1 MLRIASLP
9 GLAAAAAV
17 LVSIFPAT
25 PASAAGSPLGV
36 WIDDKGRGAVE
47 ITECGGALCG
57 KVVWVKS
64 KSDAKGCGAKI
75 LGEVRP
81 VGGGSWDNGWIY
93 SPEHG
98 RKFDV
103 ALAPIGNDRL
113 RVTGY
118 AGIKL
123 FAENHTWT
131 RAPADLPRCDNPET
145 VAAAKTSPA
154 PAVRAK
160 APATNPPAEV
170 AANEPITAPAP
181 RPASPPP
188 ARIAK
193 QEPATAPSAAPNST
207 EASETAPAPST
218 ATAEEANKDT
228 ATAPTEDNTA
238 NAETADDGTTED
250 KSSGTG
256 GLSFDKL
263 VKKTADGSCKLD
275 LPWVKIKFDCKKL

>member
-9 GLAAAAAV
+9 GSAAAAAI
-17 LVSIFPAT
+17 LMSTFTAI

-36 WIDDKGRGAVE
+36 WLDDTGRGAVE
-47 ITECGGALCG
+47 ITECSGALCG

-64 KSDAKGCGAKI
+64 KSDAKGCGANI
-75 LGEVRP
+75 LGGVRP

-103 ALAPIGNDRL
+103 ALTPVGSDRL

-123 FAENHTWT
+123 FSENRTWT
-131 RAPADLPRCDNPET
+131 RAPADLPRCDSPET
-145 VAAAKTSPA
+145 VAGTKTPQASAATAKVDTAAASTTSEA
-154 PAVRAK
+154 
-160 APATNPPAEV
+160 
-170 AANEPITAPAP
+170 ITAPPP
-181 RPASPPP
+181 RPASPP
-188 ARIAK
+188 AVRIAK
-193 QEPATAPSAAPNST
+193 QEPAPASAAPPAST
-207 EASETAPAPST
+207 GTSETAPAPSSATPKDDETGT
-218 ATAEEANKDT
+218 AAAPADGSAANT
-228 ATAPTEDNTA
+228 
-238 NAETADDGTTED
+238 ETADGAAPEGA
-250 KSSGTG
+250 SPNSG

-263 VKKTADGSCKLD
+263 VKKSADGSCKLD